1 MQLNLVAYIVL
12 TVLYLIGTKWDL
24 NMGKTEK
31 LLEKLGNSKN
41 TFPYKDLVVLLSQ
54 LGYEKFEMAGSRV
67 RFFNEKTEHMILLHR
82 PHPENEIKGGALKAV
97 KQALKQEG
105 FL

>member
-1 MQLNLVAYIVL
+1 MASFNVSIL
-12 TVLYLIGTKWDL
+12 
-24 NMGKTEK
+24 
-31 LLEKLGNSKN
+31 
-41 TFPYKDLVVLLSQ
+41 
-54 LGYEKFEMAGSRV
+54 FE
-67 RFFNEKTEHMILLHR
+67 TPPMILLNR

>member
-1 MQLNLVAYIVL
+1 MQLNSVAFFNFKG
-12 TVLYLIGTKWDL
+12 LYLVVTEYGK

-31 LLEKLGNSKN
+31 LLEKFGNSKN

>member
-1 MQLNLVAYIVL
+1 
-12 TVLYLIGTKWDL
+12 
-24 NMGKTEK
+24 MGKTEK
-31 LLEKLGNSKN
+31 LLEKFGNSKN

-54 LGYEKFEMAGSRV
+54 LGSRV

>member
-1 MQLNLVAYIVL
+1 
-12 TVLYLIGTKWDL
+12 
-24 NMGKTEK
+24 MGKTEK

-67 RFFNEKTEHMILLHR
+67 RFFNEK
-82 PHPENEIKGGALKAV
+82 N
-97 KQALKQEG
+97 
-105 FL
+105 